1 MKQMNVFLFLLL
13 QAGFSVRKKICAKS
27 AVLLSI
33 RPHCAPAKRERIV
46 SAKKRSLPALPAP
59 LYMFNDAIF
68 KTRLWI

>member
-27 AVLLSI
+27 EGRGAIS
-33 RPHCAPAKRERIV
+33 PPCALAKGDWVVRAE
-46 SAKKRSLPALPAP
+46 KHSLPALTPSP
-59 LYMFNDAIF
+59 YVFDDVGF